1 MKTYYVSSEFLA
13 SVSDYDLM
21 GSLIGDKAESVVFD
35 NSKLKNVVPDYRT
48 DVRMEQGIRA
58 TVEYVLAH
66 EECQQ
71 DDPDLIHGAIV
82 L

>member
-1 MKTYYVSSEFLA
+1 
-13 SVSDYDLM
+13 M

-71 DDPDLIHGAIV
+71 DDPDFDSWCDRVINALEAAKKMI
-82 L
+82 